1 MRCVNTTNTTG
12 KYITMFL
19 VSECVSS
26 TIAKKDHPVWTTTS
40 TTRTNVS
47 KNHCQWLENVA
58 ATSRSVGV
66 RIQDCRDTV
75 TTPSPTIHG
84 VSGLAR
90 RQTTRGCNP

>member
-1 MRCVNTTNTTG
+1 MDDYEHNPHQRQQ
-12 KYITMFL
+12 
-19 VSECVSS
+19 
-26 TIAKKDHPVWTTTS
+26 
-40 TTRTNVS
+40 
-47 KNHCQWLENVA
+47 NHCQWLENVA